1 MNRPFSLSV
10 HHAEGPLALL
20 RVEGELDLETAP
32 ALRSRGLELVDAG
45 RRHLV
50 LDLAPVPFC
59 DSSGLN
65 AFINLLRHT
74 GEHNG
79 SLTLAAP
86 PHSLSRLLDLTG
98 VGRLI
103 PVHASADDA
112 LAAVR
117 AGLCPAAQEPPEES
131 GPGTGRP
138 QS

>member
-1 MNRPFSLSV
+1 MTEPLSLSV
-10 HHAEGPLALL
+10 HHADGPLALL
-20 RVEGELDLETAP
+20 RVEGELDLETA
-32 ALRSRGLELVDAG
+32 ATLRSRGLELMDAG

-65 AFINLLRHT
+65 AFINLLRHA

-86 PHSLSRLLDLTG
+86 PHSLSRLLELTG

-117 AGLCPAAQEPPEES
+117 AGLGGSAPEPPQEN
-131 GPGTGRP
+131 GPDAGRP
-138 QS
+138 QD

>member
-1 MNRPFSLSV
+1 MTEPLSLSV
-10 HHAEGPLALL
+10 PHTDGPLALL

-32 ALRSRGLELVDAG
+32 ALRSRGLELVDTG

-65 AFINLLRHT
+65 AFINLLRYA
-74 GEHNG
+74 GERDG

-117 AGLCPAAQEPPEES
+117 AGLGRTAPEA
-131 GPGTGRP
+131 PGE
-138 QS
+138 